1 VGLAGKVCVVTGASS
16 GIGRRT
22 SLDLAVTGAKV
33 CIAARRE
40 ERLRELVAEMGG
52 EDSGHSY
59 VPTDVSDRDQVR
71 RLAAHVRESY
81 GRCDVLVNNAGISG
95 RGTFGPDSVDDVEH
109 LMRVNFFGA
118 VYCTAEF
125 LDLLT
130 LSAPSNVV
138 NVTSVA
144 GRLAPPGFSSYTASK
159 FALVGWT
166 ESLQPELARKGI
178 YLSSIE
184 PGFIATEGF
193 PQDDLVGD
201 PVLKRVLGTE
211 AQVSSAIRHAI
222 EHRKR
227 QRVVPRFYYL
237 PLIPKVLAPR
247 PFRFIF
253 ERMLG
258 PRSARRASESDG
270 QEEPS

>member
-1 VGLAGKVCVVTGASS
+1 MGLSGKVCVVTGASS

-22 SLDLAVTGAKV
+22 SLDLASAGAKV
-33 CIAARRE
+33 CVAARRE
-40 ERLRELVAEMGG
+40 ERLRDLVSEMGG
-52 EDSGHSY
+52 EERGHTY
-59 VPTDVSDRDQVR
+59 LQTDVSDREQVK
-71 RLAAHVRESY
+71 RLVAHVRERY
-81 GRCDVLVNNAGISG
+81 GRCDVLINNAGISG
-95 RGTFGPDSVDDVEH
+95 RGTFGPDTIDDVEH

-118 VYCTAEF
+118 VYCTGEF

-138 NVTSVA
+138 NVASIA

-178 YLSSIE
+178 HVSSIE
-184 PGFIATEGF
+184 PGFIPTEGF
-193 PQDDLVGD
+193 PQEDLVRD
-201 PVLKRVLGTE
+201 PVLKRVLGTDV
-211 AQVSSAIRHAI
+211 QVSAAIMNAI

-247 PFRFIF
+247 PFRFVF
-253 ERMLG
+253 ERLLG
-258 PRSARRASESDG
+258 PRSARRAESD
-270 QEEPS
+270 PDS